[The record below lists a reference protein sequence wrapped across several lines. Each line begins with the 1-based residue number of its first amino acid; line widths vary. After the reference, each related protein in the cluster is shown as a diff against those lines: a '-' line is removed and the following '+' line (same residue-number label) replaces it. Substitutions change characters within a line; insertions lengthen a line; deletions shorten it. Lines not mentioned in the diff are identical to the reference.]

1 MSEQKTELERKKA
14 NLKVVT
20 FWLFVVA
27 VFGWVV
33 PYAVIFV
40 LNLAVTMG
48 NVGQAIGISILPS
61 LVPFA
66 VTVVLCVIAYFLY
79 RKLILK
85 I

>member
-1 MSEQKTELERKKA
+1 MSDQKTELERKKA
-14 NLKVVT
+14 SLRVVT

-33 PYAVIFV
+33 PYSVIFV
-40 LNLAVTMG
+40 LNLAVTFG
-48 NVGQAIGISILPS
+48 NVGQAIAISIVPS
-61 LVPFA
+61 LLPFA
-66 VTVVLCVIAYFLY
+66 VTVVLCVIVYFLY